1 MCAQAPTSMGFYES
15 VKLSQLQE
23 PVVGNM
29 INTTKMMLFSDK
41 QEDSRW
47 TDGTL
52 LEFDIHSCIVTD
64 VVIALHHLHGRA
76 PPDEEEDL

>member
-41 QEDSRW
+41 QEDSR
-47 TDGTL
+47 
-52 LEFDIHSCIVTD
+52 
-64 VVIALHHLHGRA
+64 
-76 PPDEEEDL
+76 

>member
-1 MCAQAPTSMGFYES
+1 
-15 VKLSQLQE
+15 
-23 PVVGNM
+23 M

-52 LEFDIHSCIVTD
+52 LEFDIYSCIVTD
-64 VVIALHHLHGRA
+64 VVIAFHHLHSRA
-76 PPDEEEDL
+76 PPDEEEDLSLQL

>member
-1 MCAQAPTSMGFYES
+1 MGD
-15 VKLSQLQE
+15 K
-23 PVVGNM
+23 

-52 LEFDIHSCIVTD
+52 LEFDIYSCIVTD
-64 VVIALHHLHGRA
+64 VVIARYHLHGRA
-76 PPDEEEDL
+76 PPDEEEETAVRGRIM